1 MGRLWKSFQQ
11 GFNTF
16 SDERDYQKD
25 KSLGLHHG
33 VVYELSPSYQQDKR
47 NKEDRLVKYNDERR
61 RRDEKRNYT
70 HGFDDGRYHER
81 EVRAAYDG
89 GWQDRGM
96 RDHYAREESRYQQ
109 QLAQQRA
116 NEQQVYGHGDG
127 GHGHSRRK
135 HRSGHHHEKHHS
147 HRHGHHRAAS
157 PANHGKRIAWKDE
170 NRKDWHG
177 YAETVYD

>member
-1 MGRLWKSFQQ
+1 MGLWKSFKE
-11 GFNTF
+11 GF
-16 SDERDYQKD
+16 DERAYQKD
-25 KSLGLHHG
+25 KALGVHHEY
-33 VVYELSPSYQQDKR
+33 VYKHSASYQQDQR
-47 NKEDRLVKYNDERR
+47 NEERRLVKHNDERR
-61 RRDEKRNYT
+61 RRDEKRIYT

-116 NEQQVYGHGDG
+116 NEQQMDGYGDG
-127 GHGHSRRK
+127 GYGHSRRK
-135 HRSGHHHEKHHS
+135 HRSGHHHGKHRS
-147 HRHGHHRAAS
+147 HRHGHHRTAS